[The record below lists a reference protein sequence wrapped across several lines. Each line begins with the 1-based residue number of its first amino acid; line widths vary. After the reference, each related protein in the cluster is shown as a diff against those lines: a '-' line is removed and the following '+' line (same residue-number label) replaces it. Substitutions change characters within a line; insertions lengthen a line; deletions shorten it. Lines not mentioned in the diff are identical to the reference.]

1 MNKIL
6 KSAIISFI
14 LLLAAIQS
22 AYAWCVLNDSVLPLA
37 VFGEPKSST
46 KRGQIENLNAEI
58 KCLEAKKMRR
68 CWMISIGIIFMDLI
82 TISRNL

>member
-1 MNKIL
+1 MNKML
-6 KSAIISFI
+6 KSGILSLI

-46 KRGQIENLNAEI
+46 KRGQIENLKAEI
-58 KCLEAKKMRR
+58 KCLEAKKK
-68 CWMISIGIIFMDLI
+68 
-82 TISRNL
+82 

>member
-46 KRGQIENLNAEI
+46 KRGQIENLKAEI
-58 KCLEAKKMRR
+58 KCLEAKKNETMQDDFYRYNFY
-68 CWMISIGIIFMDLI
+68 GLD
-82 TISRNL
+82 ND